1 MNLLEAAVAA
11 RQLQGLA
18 ADKYPHPIDAMKV
31 SLPHSLSR
39 REMLEWSTWGLTG
52 AALTNLVQATPQTVN
67 HFPAKA
73 KRVVHV
79 VLMGG
84 LSHLDSFDYKPGLAK
99 AHGKPLQ
106 YTERPATFFN
116 RIGLI
121 RKNDW
126 EFRQHGQSGL
136 WISDLFPHIATCA
149 DELAVV
155 RSMVGTSANHTPATF
170 EELTGFQ
177 LNGFPVMGSWVSY
190 GLGAETENLPTYVV
204 LPDTRGYPAGG
215 TINWSNGFLS
225 SAHQGVAFGN
235 GETIIPDLKPAQPI
249 ALGTEAASRKL
260 LAALNADDQ
269 KNFGAE
275 DALIARMKSHELAA
289 RMQLTIPE
297 IADLN
302 RESAATRNNYG
313 LNKDE
318 TKDFGRNCLM
328 TRRLLEKGV
337 RFVQLISGGSFGS
350 PRINWDGHEDMRRN
364 HNREATRI
372 DQPVAALIK
381 DLKARGMLEDTLI
394 LFTSEFGRTPFTQ
407 TDGNKLGTGRDHNM
421 YGFSLWMAGG
431 GVKGGISY
439 GNTDEIGWKTVD
451 QRVHWYDFHA
461 TVLHLLGMDHE
472 RLTFYHNGIE
482 RRLTN
487 VHGHVIKDLLA

>member
-1 MNLLEAAVAA
+1 
-11 RQLQGLA
+11 
-18 ADKYPHPIDAMKV
+18 
-31 SLPHSLSR
+31 
-39 REMLEWSTWGLTG
+39 MLEWSTWGLTG
-52 AALTNLVQATPQTVN
+52 AALTSLLQAAPQPVS
-67 HFPAKA
+67 HFPATA

-84 LSHLDSFDYKPGLAK
+84 LSHIDSFDYKPDLAK
-99 AHGKPLQ
+99 FHGKPLQ
-106 YTERPATFFN
+106 YKERPATFFN

-126 EFRQHGQSGL
+126 AFKQRGQSGL
-136 WISDLFPHIATCA
+136 WVSDLFPHLATCA

-170 EELTGFQ
+170 EELSGFQ

-190 GLGAETENLPTYVV
+190 GLGSETDNLPTYVV
-204 LPDTRGYPAGG
+204 MPDARGYPAGG
-215 TINWSNGFLS
+215 TINWSNGFLP

-235 GETIIPDLKPAQPI
+235 GDAIIPDLRPAQPI
-249 ALGTEAASRKL
+249 AADTEAASRQL
-260 LAALNADDQ
+260 LEALNRSDQ
-269 KNFGAE
+269 ATFGAE
-275 DALIARMKSHELAA
+275 DALVARMKSHELAA
-289 RMQLTIPE
+289 RMQLAIPE
-297 IADLN
+297 VADLN
-302 RESAATRNNYG
+302 RETAATRENYG
-313 LNKDE
+313 LNKNE

-364 HNREATRI
+364 HNREAVRI

-381 DLKARGMLEDTLI
+381 DLKQRGMLEDTLI

-407 TDGNKLGTGRDHNM
+407 TGDNKLGTGRDHNM

-431 GVKGGISY
+431 GVKGGTAY
-439 GNTDEIGWKTVD
+439 GSTDEIGWKTTD
-451 QRVHWYDFHA
+451 NRVHWYDFHA

-472 RLTFYHNGIE
+472 RLTFYHNGIQ

-487 VHGHVIKDLLA
+487 VHGHVIRELLA

>member
-1 MNLLEAAVAA
+1 
-11 RQLQGLA
+11 
-18 ADKYPHPIDAMKV
+18 
-31 SLPHSLSR
+31 
-39 REMLEWSTWGLTG
+39 MLEWSTWGLTG
-52 AALTNLVQATPQTVN
+52 AALTSLVQAAPQPVS
-67 HFPAKA
+67 HFPATA

-84 LSHLDSFDYKPGLAK
+84 LSHIDSFDYKPDLAK
-99 AHGKPLQ
+99 FHGKPLQ
-106 YTERPATFFN
+106 YKERPATFFN

-126 EFRQHGQSGL
+126 AFRQRGQSGL
-136 WISDLFPHIATCA
+136 WVSDLFPHLATCA

-190 GLGAETENLPTYVV
+190 GLGSETDNLPTYVV
-204 LPDTRGYPAGG
+204 LPDARGYPAGG
-215 TINWSNGFLS
+215 TINWSNGFLP

-235 GETIIPDLKPAQPI
+235 DNAIIPDLQPAQPI
-249 ALGTEAASRKL
+249 AADTEAASRQL
-260 LAALNADDQ
+260 LEALNRSDQ
-269 KNFGAE
+269 ATFGAE
-275 DALIARMKSHELAA
+275 DALVARMKSHELAS
-289 RMQLTIPE
+289 RMQLAIPE
-297 IADLN
+297 VADLN
-302 RESAATRNNYG
+302 HETAATRESYG
-313 LNKDE
+313 LNKKE

-451 QRVHWYDFHA
+451 QRVHWHDFHA

>member
-1 MNLLEAAVAA
+1 
-11 RQLQGLA
+11 
-18 ADKYPHPIDAMKV
+18 
-31 SLPHSLSR
+31 
-39 REMLEWSTWGLTG
+39 
-52 AALTNLVQATPQTVN
+52 
-67 HFPAKA
+67 
-73 KRVVHV
+73 
-79 VLMGG
+79 
-84 LSHLDSFDYKPGLAK
+84 
-99 AHGKPLQ
+99 
-106 YTERPATFFN
+106 
-116 RIGLI
+116 
-121 RKNDW
+121 
-126 EFRQHGQSGL
+126 
-136 WISDLFPHIATCA
+136 
-149 DELAVV
+149 
-155 RSMVGTSANHTPATF
+155 MVGTSANHTPATF

-249 ALGTEAASRKL
+249 APGTEAASRKL

-269 KNFGAE
+269 ENFGAE

>member
-1 MNLLEAAVAA
+1 MSAIGN
-11 RQLQGLA
+11 
-18 ADKYPHPIDAMKV
+18 I
-31 SLPHSLSR
+31 SR

-52 AALTNLVQATPQTVN
+52 AALTSLLQAKPEPAIS
-67 HFPAKA
+67 HFPSHA

-84 LSHLDSFDYKPGLAK
+84 LSHIDSFDYKPEISK
-99 AHGKPLQ
+99 FHGKPLQ
-106 YTERPATFFN
+106 YKERPATFFN
-116 RIGLI
+116 QIGLI

-126 EFRQHGQSGL
+126 AFRQHGQSGL
-136 WISDLFPHIATCA
+136 WISDLFPHLATCA

-204 LPDTRGYPAGG
+204 LPDARGYPAGG
-215 TINWSNGFLS
+215 TINWANGFLP
-225 SAHQGVAFGN
+225 SAHQGVAFDN
-235 GETIIPDLKPAQPI
+235 GDQIIPDLNPAKPIPAN
-249 ALGTEAASRKL
+249 TETASRRL
-260 LAALNADDQ
+260 LNALNLNDQ
-269 KNFGAE
+269 ERFGTE
-275 DALIARMKSHELAA
+275 DALAARMKSHMLAA

-297 IADLN
+297 VADMD
-302 RESAATRNNYG
+302 RESAVTRESYG
-313 LNKDE
+313 LNKNE

-364 HNREATRI
+364 HNREAARI

-407 TDGNKLGTGRDHNM
+407 AGGSKLGTGRDHNM

-431 GVKGGISY
+431 GAKGGTAY
-439 GNTDEIGWKTVD
+439 GSTDEIGWKAAD
-451 QRVHWYDFHA
+451 KPVHWHDFHA

-472 RLTFYHNGIE
+472 RLTFYHNGIQ

-487 VHGHVIKDLLA
+487 VHGNVIKDIIS

>member
-1 MNLLEAAVAA
+1 
-11 RQLQGLA
+11 
-18 ADKYPHPIDAMKV
+18 
-31 SLPHSLSR
+31 
-39 REMLEWSTWGLTG
+39 MLEWSTWGLTG
-52 AALTNLVQATPQTVN
+52 AALTSLLQAAPQPVS
-67 HFPAKA
+67 HFPATA

-84 LSHLDSFDYKPGLAK
+84 LSHIDSFDYKPDLAK
-99 AHGKPLQ
+99 FHGKPLQ
-106 YTERPATFFN
+106 YKERPATFFN

-126 EFRQHGQSGL
+126 AFKQRGQSGL
-136 WISDLFPHIATCA
+136 WVSDLFPHLATCA

-155 RSMVGTSANHTPATF
+155 RSMVSTSANHTPATF
-170 EELTGFQ
+170 EELSGFQ

-190 GLGAETENLPTYVV
+190 GLGSETDNLPTYVV
-204 LPDTRGYPAGG
+204 LPDARGYPAGG
-215 TINWSNGFLS
+215 TINWSNGFLP

-235 GETIIPDLKPAQPI
+235 GDAIIPDLQPAQPI
-249 ALGTEAASRKL
+249 AANTEAASRQL
-260 LAALNADDQ
+260 LEALNRSDQ
-269 KNFGAE
+269 ATFGAE
-275 DALIARMKSHELAA
+275 DALVARMKSHELAA
-289 RMQLTIPE
+289 RMQLAIPE
-297 IADLN
+297 VADLN
-302 RESAATRNNYG
+302 RETAATRENYG
-313 LNKDE
+313 LNKNE

-364 HNREATRI
+364 HNREAVRI

-381 DLKARGMLEDTLI
+381 DLKQRGMLEDTLI

-407 TDGNKLGTGRDHNM
+407 TGDNKLGTGRDHNM

-431 GVKGGISY
+431 GVKGGTAY
-439 GNTDEIGWKTVD
+439 GSTDEIGWKTTD
-451 QRVHWYDFHA
+451 NRVHWYDFHA

-472 RLTFYHNGIE
+472 RLTFYHNGIQ
-482 RRLTN
+482 RRLTD
-487 VHGHVIKDLLA
+487 VHGHVIKEMLA

>member
-1 MNLLEAAVAA
+1 
-11 RQLQGLA
+11 
-18 ADKYPHPIDAMKV
+18 
-31 SLPHSLSR
+31 
-39 REMLEWSTWGLTG
+39 MLEWSTWGLTG
-52 AALTNLVQATPQTVN
+52 AALTSLVQGAPQPVS
-67 HFPAKA
+67 HFPATA

-84 LSHLDSFDYKPGLAK
+84 LSHIDSFDYKPDLAK
-99 AHGKPLQ
+99 FHGKPLQ

-126 EFRQHGQSGL
+126 AFRQHCQSGL
-136 WISDLFPHIATCA
+136 WVSDLFPHLATCA

-190 GLGAETENLPTYVV
+190 GLGSETDNLPTYVV
-204 LPDTRGYPAGG
+204 LPDARGYPAGG
-215 TINWSNGFLS
+215 TINWSNGFLP

-235 GETIIPDLKPAQPI
+235 GDAIIPDLRPAQPI
-249 ALGTEAASRKL
+249 AADTEAASRQL
-260 LAALNADDQ
+260 LEALNQSDQ
-269 KNFGAE
+269 ATFGAE
-275 DALIARMKSHELAA
+275 DALVARMKSHELAA
-289 RMQLTIPE
+289 RMQLAIPE
-297 IADLN
+297 VADLN
-302 RESAATRNNYG
+302 HETTATRESYG
-313 LNKDE
+313 LNKNE

-364 HNREATRI
+364 HNREAVRI

-381 DLKARGMLEDTLI
+381 DLKRRGMLEDTLI

-407 TDGNKLGTGRDHNM
+407 TGDNKLGTGRDHNM

-431 GVKGGISY
+431 GVKGGTAY
-439 GNTDEIGWKTVD
+439 GSTDEIGWKTTD
-451 QRVHWYDFHA
+451 KRVHWYDFHA

-472 RLTFYHNGIE
+472 RLTFYHNGIQ

-487 VHGHVIKDLLA
+487 VHGHVIRELLA